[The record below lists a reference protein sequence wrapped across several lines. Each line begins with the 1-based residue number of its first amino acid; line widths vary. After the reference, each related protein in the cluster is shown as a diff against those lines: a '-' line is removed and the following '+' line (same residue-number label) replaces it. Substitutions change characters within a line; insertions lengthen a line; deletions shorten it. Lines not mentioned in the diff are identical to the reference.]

1 MTWNSSTKK
10 RIISKLTPTAAE
22 RKAETQLARKI
33 ITQIEEMN
41 GSHQDAVLAGSLSRN
56 THLSGDRDLDIFV
69 RYPKSLNREAFEKE
83 GLATGKK
90 AFGKNKFEVAYSEHP
105 YVRGV
110 INGFDVEVVPCY
122 YVENA
127 HEKQSSVDRTVLHT
141 QYLQEKLT
149 DNHVG
154 EIRLLKKFLKSI
166 GCYGADLHAAS
177 VPGIVAELLVLQY
190 GTFEKTL
197 EAMSAFKTGQIV
209 DLAEWWET
217 NKAAEKFKPAPLIV
231 IDPIDANRN
240 VAAALS
246 VEVFSRILAAS
257 RAFLKKP
264 SEKWFF
270 PPKETMLS
278 AKIVADHVKKE
289 GLLVSVMQYPKGAL
303 GDEVWGQIRRFDR
316 KIVSA
321 LNEKSFVVQ
330 RHDAWTDEEKHIVFV
345 WDLQANTL
353 EKVQKRLG
361 PPVWNAAHSE
371 SFLKQH
377 PKPLAGPRIEHD
389 RWVIET
395 NREFSDAMQYLKKIL
410 PPMAK
415 HESKHLKMAL
425 SKKHL
430 LLNQKEL
437 LKFYKKEK
445 GFALYFSGYL
455 KGKEK
460 WVEW

>member
-1 MTWNSSTKK
+1 MAWNESSKK
-10 RIISKLTPTAAE
+10 QIIAQLTPSNKDRE
-22 RKAETQLARKI
+22 KEDQLVLELISRI
-33 ITQIEEMN
+33 QSMN

-56 THLSGDRDLDIFV
+56 THLAGDRDLDIFV
-69 RYPKSLNREAFEKE
+69 RYPKTLPRSVFEKE
-83 GLATGKK
+83 GLLIGKK
-90 AFGKNKFEVAYSEHP
+90 VFGKNKHEIAYSEHP

-110 INGFDVEVVPCY
+110 MNGFDVEIVPA
-122 YVENA
+122 YVIENA

-141 QYLQEKLT
+141 QYLQKRLT
-149 DNHVG
+149 DEHVG

-177 VPGIVAELLVLQY
+177 VPGIVAEILVLQY

-197 EAMSAFKTGQIV
+197 EAMSQFKMSQVI
-209 DLAEWWET
+209 DLEEWWDLP
-217 NKAAEKFKPAPLIV
+217 KAVEKFKPAPLV
-231 IDPIDANRN
+231 VVDPIDANRN

-246 VEVFSRILAAS
+246 VEVYSRILAAS

-264 SEKWFF
+264 SKNWFF
-270 PPKETMLS
+270 PPKEKMLPLP
-278 AKIVADHVKKE
+278 AVLDQVKRE

-303 GDEVWGQIRRFDR
+303 GDEVWGQIRRFDK

-321 LNEKSFVVQ
+321 LQEKSFVVL
-330 RHDAWTDEEKHIVFV
+330 RHDAWTDEEKHLVFV
-345 WDLQANTL
+345 WDLQANRL
-353 EKVQKRLG
+353 EKTQKRLG
-361 PPVWNAAHSE
+361 PPVWNHAHSE

-377 PKPLAGPRIEHD
+377 PKPLSGPRIEGD

-395 NREFSDAMQYLKKIL
+395 KRDDADALQYLKKIL

-415 HESKHLKMAL
+415 SESKHLKMAL

-437 LKFYKKEK
+437 LRFYKKEK
-445 GFALYFSGYL
+445 AFAAYFSEYL

-460 WVEW
+460 WIDW